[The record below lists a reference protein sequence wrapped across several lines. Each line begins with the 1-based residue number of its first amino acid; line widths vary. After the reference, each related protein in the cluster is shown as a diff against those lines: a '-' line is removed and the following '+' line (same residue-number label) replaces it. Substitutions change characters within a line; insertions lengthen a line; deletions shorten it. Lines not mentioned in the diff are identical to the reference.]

1 MEDIRMRKKVD
12 KGEVKVKK
20 GIKNEANET
29 EMKVETR
36 GAATEGNT
44 LSEDK
49 FKKRMKDDILLIEG
63 ALQEFLP
70 AKEGEQKIIFEA
82 MEYSVMGGGKRIR
95 PMIMLE
101 SYRMF
106 AGENAQVTRELKTFM
121 TALEMIHNYS
131 LVHDDLPAMDDD
143 EYRRG
148 RLTTHKVYG
157 AGMATLAGDALLN
170 YAFEIIANVMVSLD
184 SEIDENMEA
193 DLQNGSETGKKTE
206 RKLSR
211 SAKAFHVLSS
221 KAGIFGMIGGQVV
234 DVGLTGKEVSKEQIE
249 FIHKLKTAAL
259 LEAPFMIGAILAG
272 ASDEEVKVLEK
283 VGENVGLAF
292 QIQDDVLDFT
302 SGAEVMGKSTSDKDN
317 NKSTYYT
324 LLGEEKATETY
335 VEMYENIFNEL
346 GNDTQFSFEKT
357 RNLIMSMKDRKK

>member
-1 MEDIRMRKKVD
+1 MRKKVD
-12 KGEVKVKK
+12 KGEVKAQK

-36 GAATEGNT
+36 GAAAEGNT

-211 SAKAFHVLSS
+211 SAKAFHVLSG

-292 QIQDDVLDFT
+292 QIQDDILDLTSTTEVL
-302 SGAEVMGKSTSDKDN
+302 GKPVHSD
-317 NKSTYYT
+317 
-324 LLGEEKATETY
+324 EKNSKETY
-335 VEMYENIFNEL
+335 VSMVGLEEAEAAVVRYSEEAEELLKGLNKKNEFL
-346 GNDTQFSFEKT
+346 ELLIEKMI
-357 RNLIMSMKDRKK
+357 NRKK